1 MKKAASP
8 PRDPPSA
15 FWPFWVGLGAALCA
29 AFIVYAPGLNGAF
42 VFDDI
47 TLPFATPHRALRDWL
62 GVRPLLMI
70 SYWLNYQL
78 SGQETFTYH
87 ATNVLLHTANAI
99 LVFFIIRKILELAGA
114 EASRLNTSR
123 LNIPAAFAGALFLLH
138 PVQTEAVTY
147 VAGRSETL
155 SVLLFF
161 GAFTVFLYRESVAV
175 SWRVSI
181 VVLLLFAAAMN
192 TKEHTAVLP
201 AVLFLTDFYWNP
213 PFSFMGIRR
222 NWRLYVPAAVALSG
236 GVLFLLRY
244 LLIAESVGFR
254 LKDLPW
260 YSYFFTEC
268 RAFFVYVRLFL
279 FPVGQ
284 NVDYDF
290 PISRT
295 LLDHGAL
302 VALMAIAI
310 AIGLAIYY
318 RRKYS
323 LASYGLFLSLILFA
337 PTSSVIPIADPLAE
351 RRLYLPMLG
360 LLLIVVEILRRAQWN
375 RRTSV
380 AVLSGICLA
389 AAILTYHRNGVWTS
403 AIALEEDALAKS
415 PGNKRVREVLAG
427 AYFREGRCGDAVRQ
441 YAAASA
447 METPSYRLYLNS
459 GVALECDG
467 RLDAALDA
475 LRKAAAMQSTA
486 HVYASIGKVLSE
498 QRKWAES
505 MAALQTAARIDPKFP
520 WTYVYRGSVYQTL
533 GDLDAAASDY
543 RLALEFD
550 PHNFNAQ
557 ELLTGLQGNLKP
569 R

>member
-8 PRDPPSA
+8 PRDLRSRW
-15 FWPFWVGLGAALCA
+15 WPLWLGFGAAIGA

-47 TLPFATPHRALRDWL
+47 TLPFATPYRPFRDWL

-87 ATNVLLHTANAI
+87 AANVLLHITNAI
-99 LVFFIIRKILELAGA
+99 LVFFIVRKILDFAGVDSSRWNVLAG
-114 EASRLNTSR
+114 
-123 LNIPAAFAGALFLLH
+123 FAGAIFLLH

-147 VAGRSETL
+147 IAGRSETL
-155 SVLLFF
+155 SVVLFF
-161 GAFTVFLYRESVAV
+161 GAFAVFLYRDAVAV
-175 SWRVSI
+175 SWPVSI
-181 VVLLLFAAAMN
+181 LVLLLFAAAMN

-201 AVLFLTDFYWNP
+201 AALLLTDFYWNP
-213 PFSFMGIRR
+213 PFSFEGIRR
-222 NWRLYVPAAVALSG
+222 NWRLYVPTIVALLAGIS
-236 GVLFLLRY
+236 FLLRY
-244 LLIAESVGFR
+244 LLAAGSIGFR
-254 LKDLPW
+254 IKDLPW

-268 RAFFVYVRLFL
+268 RAFFVYSRLFL

-295 LLDHGAL
+295 ILDHGAV
-302 VALMAIAI
+302 VALIAI
-310 AIGLAIYY
+310 AILIALAIFY
-318 RRKYS
+318 RREYK
-323 LASYGLFLSLILFA
+323 LASYGLFLALILFA
-337 PTSSVIPIADPLAE
+337 PTSSVIPIADPVAE
-351 RRLYLPMLG
+351 RRLYLPMIG
-360 LLLIVVEILRRAQWN
+360 LLLIVVEIIRRVQWTP
-375 RRTSV
+375 RIRI
-380 AVLSGICLA
+380 AVLSSICLA

-403 AIALEEDALAKS
+403 AIALEEDAMAKS

-441 YAAASA
+441 YSAASA
-447 METPSYRLYLNS
+447 METPSYRLYLNW

-467 RLDAALDA
+467 QLEAALDL
-475 LRKAAAMQSTA
+475 LRKAAAMQATA
-486 HVYASIGKVLSE
+486 HVYASMGKVQAD

-505 MAALQTAARIDPKFP
+505 MASLQTAARIDPRFP

-550 PHNFNAQ
+550 PHNFNAR
-557 ELLTGLQGNLKP
+557 ELLTRLEANLKS